1 MWVNE
6 GAGERFCKELAEVV
20 QKGRK
25 DRLKWERLLITLG
38 AEVRGAGARLQ
49 TILTRQDQQR
59 LRREIK
65 RAMEELDLLP
75 THAAAI
81 NVRREER
88 SLDRMAVDLLSD
100 LRMVG
105 HFVEDATILKVVGD
119 AVTLYVE
126 IRRLVGR
133 KILVLTKELPCSR
146 PEALMNGDN
155 PKRFSKRLI
164 EIAEI
169 LKIVVPQR

>member
-1 MWVNE
+1 MWVKQE
-6 GAGERFCKELAEVV
+6 EGERFCKELGDIVRKHR
-20 QKGRK
+20 KGRL
-25 DRLKWERLLITLG
+25 RWERLLIELG
-38 AEVRGAGARLQ
+38 AEVRGAKAQLQ
-49 TILTRQDQQR
+49 TILTRRDQQR

-75 THAAAI
+75 THATAI
-81 NVRREER
+81 NVRKEEHY
-88 SLDRMAVDLLSD
+88 LDRMAVDLLDD

-105 HFVEDATILKVVGD
+105 HEDATIVTLVGD
-119 AVTLYVE
+119 AVTLYIE
-126 IRRLVGR
+126 IRRFVGR
-133 KILVLTKELPCSR
+133 KILVLTRELPCSR

-155 PKRFSKRLI
+155 PKRFLRRLI